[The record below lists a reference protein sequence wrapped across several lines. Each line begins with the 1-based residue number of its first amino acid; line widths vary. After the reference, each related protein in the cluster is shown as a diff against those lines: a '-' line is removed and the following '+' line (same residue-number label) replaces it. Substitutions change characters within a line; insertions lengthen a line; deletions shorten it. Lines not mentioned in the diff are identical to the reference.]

1 MTIYQLLDARR
12 ALRTAL
18 IALENAIE
26 AERVRML
33 NSGEA
38 KLVDGFIV
46 YEPEEGLAGGGVEEE
61 DR

>member
-38 KLVDGFIV
+38 KLIDGFIV
-46 YEPEEGLAGGGVEEE
+46 YEPEEGCEPCETSPCS
-61 DR
+61 